1 MKKID
6 RSKQIEAVQNFCK
19 NLPDGKEF
27 TICVMIM
34 KGVPENKVRKRMHMN
49 KKAWEEMK
57 KTIGD
62 GLKKSGVQLRA
73 GGVSGGVVACVLCTL
88 FLSHCR
94 VVGAA

>member
-57 KTIGD
+57 EIIGD
-62 GLKKSGVQLRA
+62 GLKKSGVQLRD
-73 GGVSGGVVACVLCTL
+73 
-88 FLSHCR
+88 
-94 VVGAA
+94 

>member
-27 TICVMIM
+27 TICVLLM
-34 KGVPENKVRKRMHMN
+34 KGMPENKVRKRMHM
-49 KKAWEEMK
+49 KQDAWDKMK

-62 GLKKSGVQLRA
+62 GLKKSGVQLRD
-73 GGVSGGVVACVLCTL
+73 
-88 FLSHCR
+88 
-94 VVGAA
+94 

>member
-1 MKKID
+1 MKRIN
-6 RSKQIEAVQNFCK
+6 REKQIKAVQDFCK
-19 NLPDGKEF
+19 ALPDGREY

-62 GLKKSGVQLRA
+62 GLKKSGVQLR
-73 GGVSGGVVACVLCTL
+73 G
-88 FLSHCR
+88 
-94 VVGAA
+94 

>member
-1 MKKID
+1 MKRIN
-6 RSKQIEAVQNFCK
+6 REKQIKAVQDFCK
-19 NLPDGKEF
+19 ALPDGREY

-62 GLKKSGVQLRA
+62 GLKKSGVQLRD
-73 GGVSGGVVACVLCTL
+73 
-88 FLSHCR
+88 
-94 VVGAA
+94 

>member
-6 RSKQIEAVQNFCK
+6 RNKQIEAVRNFCK
-19 NLPDGKEF
+19 ALPDGREF

-57 KTIGD
+57 ETIGD
-62 GLKKSGVQLRA
+62 GLKKSGVQLRD
-73 GGVSGGVVACVLCTL
+73 
-88 FLSHCR
+88 
-94 VVGAA
+94 

>member
-62 GLKKSGVQLRA
+62 GLKKSGVQLRD
-73 GGVSGGVVACVLCTL
+73 
-88 FLSHCR
+88 
-94 VVGAA
+94 

>member
-19 NLPDGKEF
+19 KLPDGKEF

-34 KGVPENKVRKRMHMN
+34 TGVPENKVRKRMHMN

-57 KTIGD
+57 KIIGD
-62 GLKKSGVQLRA
+62 GLKKSGVQLRD
-73 GGVSGGVVACVLCTL
+73 
-88 FLSHCR
+88 
-94 VVGAA
+94 

>member
-57 KTIGD
+57 KIIGD
-62 GLKKSGVQLRA
+62 GLKKSGVQLRD
-73 GGVSGGVVACVLCTL
+73 
-88 FLSHCR
+88 
-94 VVGAA
+94 

>member
-6 RSKQIEAVQNFCK
+6 RNKQIEAVQNFCK

-57 KTIGD
+57 KIIGD
-62 GLKKSGVQLRA
+62 GLKKSGVQLRD
-73 GGVSGGVVACVLCTL
+73 
-88 FLSHCR
+88 
-94 VVGAA
+94 